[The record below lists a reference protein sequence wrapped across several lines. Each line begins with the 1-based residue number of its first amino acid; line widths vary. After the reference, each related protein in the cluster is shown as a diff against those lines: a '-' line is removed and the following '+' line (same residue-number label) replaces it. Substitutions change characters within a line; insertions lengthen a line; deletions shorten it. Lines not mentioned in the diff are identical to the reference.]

1 MTNVLISGTYPDRQ
15 QEEVKQQQAT
25 EALVTS
31 VSTCPLHA
39 PPTTSQHVLKYSLTR
54 EDESMREAL
63 KLLNPTK
70 DNFRT
75 GDYKECFNW
84 CDISH
89 EFHKQLA
96 NFAHLPKRDS
106 SDLSWYAVVFR
117 SKRRA
122 DCSNADLFEA
132 DKQAYEE
139 AFSATNGSLLV
150 YWYTGLDDEHNC
162 LATCV
167 WSSRDI
173 ARSVN
178 SLPRHR
184 EAARLSA
191 DVYVHYH
198 IDRYRIEWVPNS
210 QTLKVEPW

>member
-31 VSTCPLHA
+31 VSACPLHA
-39 PPTTSQHVLKYSLTR
+39 PTSQHVLKYSLTQ
-54 EDESMREAL
+54 EDEGMREAL

-84 CDISH
+84 NDISH
-89 EFHKQLA
+89 EFHKQLP
-96 NFAHLPKRDS
+96 NFAHLPKRDAG
-106 SDLSWYAVVFR
+106 DLSWYAVVFR

-150 YWYTGLDDEHNC
+150 YWYTGLDEEHNC

-198 IDRYRIEWVPNS
+198 IDRYRIEWVPDS
-210 QTLKVEPW
+210 QTLTVEPW